1 MKIGVVSRL
10 DMEESIQLTEEIIE
24 FLLKK
29 EVEVLIDK
37 SVSEYMNKYQNMAIP
52 LEEMD
57 TDIIIAVG
65 GDGTILRA
73 QSFISSKNIPLL
85 GINMGT
91 VGFLTEIDPEHVFES
106 LEQVLTGEYEVE
118 KRTQLQFKHNK
129 EISNALNEVV
139 IMTRKPAKM
148 LHMEIIV
155 DDEVAEELKADGLI
169 ISTPNGSTAYS
180 MSAGGPIVDPQVT
193 AFIIVPICPFKL
205 GYRPIVVSDDSE
217 IKVKLLREGK
227 KAIAVIDGQ
236 SEEEINYMDEIVF
249 RKSDDKACFV
259 RLSMGFYRK
268 VREKLI
274 KGGITD

>member
-180 MSAGGPIVDPQVT
+180 MSAGGPIVDPQVA

-205 GYRPIVVSDDSE
+205 GYRPIVVSDDS
-217 IKVKLLREGK
+217 
-227 KAIAVIDGQ
+227 
-236 SEEEINYMDEIVF
+236 
-249 RKSDDKACFV
+249 
-259 RLSMGFYRK
+259 
-268 VREKLI
+268 
-274 KGGITD
+274 

>member
-29 EVEVLIDK
+29 EIEVLIDK
-37 SVSEYMNKYQNMAIP
+37 SVSEYLNKYQNMATP

-73 QSFISSKNIPLL
+73 QSFISSKDIPIL

-118 KRTQLQFKHNK
+118 KRTQLQFMHNK

-180 MSAGGPIVDPQVT
+180 MSAGGPIVDPQVA

-205 GYRPIVVSDDSE
+205 GHRPIVVSEDSE

-236 SEEEINYMDEIVF
+236 SEEEINYMDEIIF
-249 RKSDDKACFV
+249 SKSDDKACFV
-259 RLSMGFYRK
+259 RLSTGFYK
-268 VREKLI
+268 KIREKLI